1 MWDLATHQDLNGAR
15 GALITHPQKV
25 MLLNTEVLIDLGI
38 VDLKSVYPSSLMFIF
53 LLHLSRL
60 KENFSWTLTLRWIC
74 RGPSVSELPIH
85 GWGHMPERQTNR
97 AQVKKSSWLVKT
109 RKNASHCLLGL
120 SCISEISEMQIMWP
134 ACLHKWS
141 LSCFRADLTQASH
154 NYRIALGT
162 GFN

>member
-85 GWGHMPERQTNR
+85 G
-97 AQVKKSSWLVKT
+97 
-109 RKNASHCLLGL
+109 
-120 SCISEISEMQIMWP
+120 
-134 ACLHKWS
+134 
-141 LSCFRADLTQASH
+141 
-154 NYRIALGT
+154 
-162 GFN
+162 